1 MKKFTM
7 LVSIFLFAMTAVSGD
22 NPLWMVSSKEA
33 LLSYAIGQV
42 NQGSVS
48 VWAPSSVYGEE
59 YTNSAYCSLPVFE
72 RKDAFKVLNMLKQQQ
87 LDFSVA
93 RPEEDWLNSYVGL
106 YDNKGREMFYGYGW
120 GELSID
126 TSGKWVPSQSLLKF
140 DTYLAQKIPLLKDV
154 SQARVVERDKNGNA
168 NRTEYLEVNENG
180 EIMFTRD
187 FVGQNGEIIVTMRD
201 GSSIVA
207 SLSDDKVYEIIG
219 VSAKIDASI
228 HGVVL
233 IPENAT
239 ILEVNPESYGGYGDS
254 PLIRGNLGKQWFTLR
269 AMTTEGGIPYGVW
282 YRNVEAPDGDWTYQE
297 GDLDTDIPI
306 SQEGTYEFII
316 NWGEVF
322 GPMPIDYYDGGGKG

>member
-154 SQARVVERDKNGNA
+154 SQARVVERDENGNA

-269 AMTTEGGIPYGVW
+269 AMTTEGGIPRGVR

>member
-1 MKKFTM
+1 M

-154 SQARVVERDKNGNA
+154 SQARVVERDENGNA

-269 AMTTEGGIPYGVW
+269 AMTTEGGIPRGVR
-282 YRNVEAPDGDWTYQE
+282 YRNVEAPDGDWIYQE
-297 GDLDTDIPI
+297 GGLNTDIPI

-316 NWGEVF
+316 DWGEVF
-322 GPMPIDYYDGGGKG
+322 VPMPIGYYGGGGKG